1 MTRRFSIAAG
11 LAAGLASLVLTAP
24 AGAAGPPSGA
34 ISDSTGSG
42 AATARAAAVGD
53 ETPVAPRYAAPS
65 PQRGAWVA
73 KVLVPT
79 PVLSRAGG
87 TRSTS
92 TRRIGTVTPTIAGTG
107 APQELMVLGRSVVRD
122 GAEWLRVRLASRPNT
137 AAGWIR
143 ADHARVRR
151 TTWFVRVRLARR
163 DVTVWHAGRVVR
175 RLDAVIGAP
184 STPTPRGLFAVQQSV
199 KQTNP
204 AGFLGPWAIHL
215 TAHSNVLDDYGGG
228 AGRVAIHGRGGNSLR
243 DPLGS
248 SRSHGCVRVANDD
261 VRRLSARLRPGTPVQ
276 VI

>member
-1 MTRRFSIAAG
+1 MTRRFSISAG
-11 LAAGLASLVLTAP
+11 LAAGLASLVLAAPTA
-24 AGAAGPPSGA
+24 AAGSPS
-34 ISDSTGSG
+34 
-42 AATARAAAVGD
+42 AATGGSAGDGVAAASRATTVGNG
-53 ETPVAPRYAAPS
+53 TTLAPRYAAPS

-73 KVLVPT
+73 KVLVPA
-79 PVLSRAGG
+79 PVLSRAG
-87 TRSTS
+87 SS
-92 TRRIGTVTPTIAGTG
+92 RRIGTVTPTIAGTG
-107 APQELMVLGRSVVRD
+107 APQELLVLGRSAVRD
-122 GAEWLRVRLASRPNT
+122 GNEWLRVRLSSRPNT

-184 STPTPRGLFAVQQSV
+184 GTPTPRGLFAVQQSV

-204 AGFLGPWAIHL
+204 TGFLGPWAIHL

-228 AGRVAIHGRGGNSLR
+228 AGRVAIHGRGGDSLR

-248 SRSHGCVRVANDD
+248 NRSHGCVRIANDD
-261 VRRLSARLRPGTPVQ
+261 VRWLAARLRPGTPVQ
-276 VI
+276 VV